1 MDMTSNRPY
10 LVRAFYEWMVD
21 NGLTPYVLVDVNDS
35 EVLVP
40 WEFVE
45 DGRITLNIAPSA
57 VRNLELGNEYIS
69 FNARFSGKPMDVLF
83 PAESVLGVY
92 AQENGSGMLFPEEGA
107 PETEV
112 EATETETEP
121 DKTPPRGRPSLK
133 VIK

>member
-1 MDMTSNRPY
+1 MEMTSNRPY

-21 NGLTPYVLVDVNDS
+21 NGLTPYLLVDVNDS
-35 EVLVP
+35 EVVVP
-40 WEFVE
+40 WEFAE
-45 DGRITLNIAPSA
+45 DGRITLNIGPSA

-92 AQENGSGMLFPEEGA
+92 AQENGSGMLFPEE
-107 PETEV
+107 
-112 EATETETEP
+112 EATDTDAEP